1 MTRSRATTPR
11 RGLRLF
17 VLTAVVLIG
26 LAGAGWL
33 AVRQSVPRLDGQLR
47 LAGLTA
53 PVEILFD
60 RYGMPHIYARDI
72 DDAWFAVGFL
82 HARERLWQMELYR
95 RASSGRLSEV
105 LGPTTLRVDKRFI
118 GLGLR
123 RAANDEWQTATPLVR
138 AALEKYCRGVN
149 TAVAQMGRWRRPPE
163 FLALGIEPEPW
174 TPVDSL
180 SVARLLSWRLAENR
194 WGELVRGRLT
204 GAIGAAEASR
214 LMGVWPTGAPTIVEA
229 AGPVAPTSASDDG
242 RTREIAY
249 PGTSRPFASRA
260 LDQPPLPPGLGWLD
274 VGARAGGSNSW
285 VIAPTR
291 SATGRPLLAN
301 DPHLAVEMPSIWY
314 EAHVVAAGLDVTGVT
329 LPSTPFVIIGHNA
342 RLAWGLTNTGIDV
355 QDFYVEDVDMT
366 RRQYQFRGQW
376 LPLRSTTVDIGVR
389 GQAKPT
395 PYEYFS
401 TRHGPLLYTEA
412 EWETPPDLAALKG
425 RVSPRPLALR
435 WETRGETAG
444 GFDAI
449 NRAANWTEFLA
460 GVRRFSAPSQN
471 FVYADVAGH
480 IGYAMS
486 GRVPLRSGGDGG
498 TPSRGWTGEQDW
510 IGTVPVER
518 LPAVLDPPS
527 GQVVTANAE
536 IDPRWPGV
544 LTRDWTA
551 PFRTTRIA
559 ARLAGQT
566 TLDQAALSA
575 IQMDVRSAAADPI
588 LAAVEAAA
596 ASPQF
601 AKADSDARVGID
613 RLRLW
618 DRQVDG
624 RPVVTL
630 YEEFVRAL
638 WRRTFADELNA
649 SVFKELFEYGAS
661 ERYVG
666 LYAVIDDPDAR
677 WWNDIATLDRRES
690 RDDIVLLAASDAV
703 IQLRT
708 TFGPEANW
716 AWDRVHT
723 VTFRHALGAGGFV
736 LDWIFSRGPVPQPGD
751 SWTVRKSSVNDRIP
765 YGVVDLASYRQVLDV
780 GNWDQALAV
789 NTTGQSGHP
798 LSPHY
803 FDQNVLWRAGAYRTV
818 PFSRA
823 AVEKV
828 RVSRLLLTP

>member
-1 MTRSRATTPR
+1 VTPTRTAR
-11 RGLRLF
+11 RWGFRLL
-17 VLTAVVLIG
+17 VLTAIVLIG
-26 LAGAGWL
+26 LAGSLWFGL
-33 AVRQSVPRLDGQLR
+33 RRSVPRLDGQMR
-47 LAGLTA
+47 LPGLTA
-53 PVEILFD
+53 PVEVLFD
-60 RYGMPHIYARDI
+60 GYGVPHVYARDVE
-72 DDAWFAVGFL
+72 DAWFAVGFL
-82 HARERLWQMELYR
+82 HGRERLWQMELYR
-95 RASSGRLSEV
+95 RASGGRLSEV
-105 LGPTTLRVDKRFI
+105 LGPATLRVDKRFI

-123 RAANDEWQTATPLVR
+123 RAAAEEWQTATPLVR
-138 AALEKYCRGVN
+138 TALERYCRGVN
-149 TAVAQMGRWRRPPE
+149 AAVAEMGRWRRPPE

-174 TPVDSL
+174 TPVDSM

-204 GAIGAAEASR
+204 GAIGAVEASR
-214 LMGVWPTGAPTIVEA
+214 LMGVWPAGAPTIVA
-229 AGPVAPTSASDDG
+229 TTPPIASSRFEGG
-242 RTREIAY
+242 RTPAADASESAR
-249 PGTSRPFASRA
+249 SMASRA
-260 LDQPPLPPGLGWLD
+260 LDASPLPPGLAWLD
-274 VGARAGGSNSW
+274 VGTRAGGSNSW
-285 VIAPTR
+285 VVAPAR

-314 EAHVVAAGLDVTGVT
+314 EVHVVAAGLDVSGVT

-366 RRQYQFRGQW
+366 RRQYLYRGQW
-376 LPLRSTTVDIGVR
+376 LPLRSTTIEIDVR
-389 GQAKPT
+389 GQARPT
-395 PYEYFS
+395 SYEIFS

-412 EWETPPDLAALKG
+412 EWETPPDLAAFKG
-425 RVSPRPLALR
+425 RVTPRPLALR

-444 GFDAI
+444 GFEAI

-460 GVRRFSAPSQN
+460 GVRRFAAPSQN
-471 FVYADVAGH
+471 FVYADVDGH

-510 IGTVPVER
+510 IGTAPAER
-518 LPAVLDPPS
+518 LPAVLDPPG

-536 IDPRWPGV
+536 IDPGWPGV
-544 LTRDWTA
+544 MTRDWTA
-551 PFRTTRIA
+551 PFRTVRIVE
-559 ARLAGQT
+559 RLRGRNA
-566 TLDQAALSA
+566 LDQAAMSA

-596 ASPQF
+596 TSPRY

-630 YEEFVRAL
+630 YEAFVRAL

-649 SVFKELFEYGAS
+649 AVFKELFEYGAS

-666 LYAVIDDPDAR
+666 LYAVIDDPASR
-677 WWNDIATLDRRES
+677 WWNDIATLDRREN
-690 RDDIVLLAASDAV
+690 RDDIVLLAAADAV

-708 TFGPEANW
+708 SFGQEANW
-716 AWDRVHT
+716 AWDRVHS
-723 VTFRHALGAGGFV
+723 VTFPHALGRGGFA
-736 LDWIFSRGPVPQPGD
+736 LEWFFSRGPVPQPGD
-751 SWTVRKSSVNDRIP
+751 SWTVRKTSVNDREP
-765 YGVVDLASYRQVLDV
+765 YGVIDVPSYRQVLDV
-780 GNWDQALAV
+780 GNWDQSLVV

-803 FDQNVLWRAGAYRTV
+803 FDQNALWSSGRYRTM
-818 PFSRA
+818 PFSRS
-823 AVEKV
+823 AVEKA
-828 RVSRLLLTP
+828 RASRLLLTP

>member
-1 MTRSRATTPR
+1 MTPVRAARRWGPR
-11 RGLRLF
+11 LL
-17 VLTAVVLIG
+17 VLTAIVLIG
-26 LAGAGWL
+26 LVLSIWFGL
-33 AVRQSVPRLDGQLR
+33 RRSVPRLDGQLR
-47 LAGLTA
+47 LAGLTS
-53 PVEILFD
+53 PIEILFD
-60 RYGMPHIYARDI
+60 AYGVPHVYTRDV

-95 RASSGRLSEV
+95 RASGGRLSEV

-123 RAANDEWQTATPLVR
+123 RAAIEEWQTATPLVR
-138 AALEKYCRGVN
+138 TALERYCRGVN
-149 TAVAQMGRWRRPPE
+149 AAVAEMGRWRRPPE

-204 GAIGAAEASR
+204 GAVGAAEADR
-214 LMGVWPTGAPTIVEA
+214 LMGVWPAGAPTI
-229 AGPVAPTSASDDG
+229 AGTEPPVASSARLDG
-242 RTREIAY
+242 RV
-249 PGTSRPFASRA
+249 
-260 LDQPPLPPGLGWLD
+260 PPAGEESQLPPGLAWLD

-285 VIAPTR
+285 VVAPTR

-314 EAHVVAAGLDVTGVT
+314 EVHVVAAGLDVAGVT
-329 LPSTPFVIIGHNA
+329 LPSAPFVIIGHNA
-342 RLAWGLTNTGIDV
+342 RLAWGLTNAGIDV

-366 RRQYQFRGQW
+366 RRQYLYRGQW
-376 LPLRSTTVDIGVR
+376 LPLRSTTVEIGVR
-389 GQAKPT
+389 GQSRPT
-395 PYEYFS
+395 SYEYFS

-412 EWETPPDLAALKG
+412 EWETPPDLAALEG
-425 RVSPRPLALR
+425 RVTPRPLALR

-444 GFDAI
+444 GFEAI
-449 NRAANWTEFLA
+449 NRASNWTEFLA
-460 GVRRFSAPSQN
+460 GVRRFAAPSQN
-471 FVYADVAGH
+471 FVYADVDGH

-510 IGTVPVER
+510 VGTAPVER

-551 PFRTTRIA
+551 PFRTMRIVD
-559 ARLAGQT
+559 RLRGQNA
-566 TLDQAALSA
+566 LDQAALSA
-575 IQMDVRSAAADPI
+575 IQMDVRSAAADPF

-596 ASPQF
+596 ASPRY
-601 AKADSDARVGID
+601 AKADADARVGLD

-630 YEEFVRAL
+630 YEAFVRAL
-638 WRRTFADELNA
+638 WRRTFADELSA
-649 SVFKELFEYGAS
+649 AVFKELFEYGAS

-666 LYAVIDDPDAR
+666 LYAVIDDPTSR

-690 RDDIVLLAASDAV
+690 RDDIVLLAAADAV
-703 IQLRT
+703 IHLRAA
-708 TFGPEANW
+708 FGEEANW

-736 LDWIFSRGPVPQPGD
+736 LDWFFSRGPVPQPGD
-751 SWTVRKSSVNDRIP
+751 SWTVRKASVNDREP
-765 YGVVDLASYRQVLDV
+765 YAVVDLASYRQVLDV
-780 GNWDQALAV
+780 GNWDQSLAV
-789 NTTGQSGHP
+789 ITTGQSGHP

-803 FDQNVLWRAGAYRTV
+803 FDQNGLWSTGRYRTV

-823 AVEKV
+823 AVEKAK
-828 RVSRLLLTP
+828 VSRMLLTP

>member
-1 MTRSRATTPR
+1 M
-11 RGLRLF
+11 
-17 VLTAVVLIG
+17 
-26 LAGAGWL
+26 
-33 AVRQSVPRLDGQLR
+33 PRLDGQLR
-47 LAGLTA
+47 LAGLVA

-60 RYGMPHIYARDI
+60 AYGVPHVYARDVE
-72 DDAWFAVGFL
+72 DAWLAVGFL
-82 HARERLWQMELYR
+82 HGRERLWQMELYR
-95 RASSGRLSEV
+95 RASGGRLSEI
-105 LGPTTLRVDKRFI
+105 LGPTTLRVDKRFV

-123 RAANDEWQTATPLVR
+123 RAANEEWQTATPLVR
-138 AALEKYCRGVN
+138 TALEKYCRGVN
-149 TAVAQMGRWRRPPE
+149 AAVAAMGRWGRPPE

-214 LMGVWPTGAPTIVEA
+214 LMGVWPAGAPTILEA
-229 AGPVAPTSASDDG
+229 TTPVMPASASAER
-242 RTREIAY
+242 RTPAVTY
-249 PGTSRPFASRA
+249 PGANRSFASGG
-260 LDQPPLPPGLGWLD
+260 LDEPPLPPGLGWLD

-285 VIAPTR
+285 VVAATR

-314 EAHVVAAGLDVTGVT
+314 EVHVVAAGLDVTGVT
-329 LPSTPFVIIGHNA
+329 LPSAPFVIIGHNA

-366 RRQYQFRGQW
+366 RRRYLYRGQW
-376 LPLRSTTVDIGVR
+376 LPLVSTKVEIGVR
-389 GQAKPT
+389 GQQRPT
-395 PYEYFS
+395 AYEFFS

-412 EWETPPDLAALKG
+412 EWETPPDLAALTG
-425 RVSPRPLALR
+425 QVTPRPLALR

-444 GFDAI
+444 GFAAI
-449 NRAANWTEFLA
+449 NRATNWTEFLA
-460 GVRRFSAPSQN
+460 GVRRLAAPSQN
-471 FVYADVAGH
+471 FVYADVDGH

-498 TPSRGWTGEQDW
+498 TPARGWTGEQDW
-510 IGTVPVER
+510 VGTAPVER

-527 GQVVTANAE
+527 GQIVTANAE

-544 LTRDWTA
+544 MTRDWTA
-551 PFRTTRIA
+551 PFRTMRIA
-559 ARLAGQT
+559 QRLQGQT
-566 TLDQAALSA
+566 RLDRTAMSA

-596 ASPQF
+596 SSPRY
-601 AKADSDARVGID
+601 AKADDDARVGID

-630 YEEFVRAL
+630 YEAFVRAL
-638 WRRTFADELNA
+638 WRRTFADELDA
-649 SVFKELFEYGAS
+649 SVFKALFEYGAS

-666 LYAVIDDPDAR
+666 LYSVIDDPASR
-677 WWNDIATLDRRES
+677 WWNDIATVDRRES

-703 IQLRT
+703 IHLRT
-708 TFGPEANW
+708 KFGQESNW
-716 AWDRVHT
+716 AWDRVHS

-736 LDWIFSRGPVPQPGD
+736 LDWFFSRGPVPQHGD
-751 SWTVRKSSVNDRIP
+751 SWTVRKSSVNDREP
-765 YGVVDLASYRQVLDV
+765 YSVIEVASYRQVLDV
-780 GNWDQALAV
+780 GNWDQSLAV

-803 FDQNVLWRAGAYRTV
+803 FDQNALWRTGRYRTV

-823 AVEKV
+823 AVEKA
-828 RVSRLLLTP
+828 RVNRMLLTP

>member
-1 MTRSRATTPR
+1 MPA
-11 RGLRLF
+11 
-17 VLTAVVLIG
+17 
-26 LAGAGWL
+26 
-33 AVRQSVPRLDGQLR
+33 LDGQLR

-60 RYGMPHIYARDI
+60 AYGVPHVYARDVE
-72 DDAWFAVGFL
+72 DAWFTVGFL
-82 HARERLWQMELYR
+82 HGRERLWQMELYR
-95 RASSGRLSEV
+95 RASSGRLSEI

-123 RAANDEWQTATPLVR
+123 RTANDEWQTATPLAR
-138 AALEKYCRGVN
+138 TALERYCRGVN
-149 TAVAQMGRWRRPPE
+149 AAVAAMGRWRRPPE

-204 GAIGAAEASR
+204 GAIGAAEANR
-214 LMGVWPTGAPTIVEA
+214 LMGVWPANAPAIVESGA
-229 AGPVAPTSASDDG
+229 SPTPASASGDRPVPG
-242 RTREIAY
+242 ATY
-249 PGTSRPFASRA
+249 PGAGRPFASRA
-260 LDQPPLPPGLGWLD
+260 TDEPPLPAGLGWLG
-274 VGARAGGSNSW
+274 VAARAGGSNSW
-285 VIAPTR
+285 AIAPSR
-291 SATGRPLLAN
+291 SVTGRPLLAN

-314 EAHVVAAGLDVTGVT
+314 EVHVVAGGLDVTGVT
-329 LPSTPFVIIGHNA
+329 LPSAPFVIIGHNA
-342 RLAWGLTNTGIDV
+342 RLAWGLTNTGLDV

-366 RRQYQFRGQW
+366 SRRYLYRGQW
-376 LPLRSTTVDIGVR
+376 LPLLSTSIDIGVR
-389 GQAKPT
+389 GQQRPT
-395 PYEYFS
+395 TYEYFS

-425 RVSPRPLALR
+425 RVTPRPLALR

-444 GFDAI
+444 AFEAI

-486 GRVPLRSGGDGG
+486 GRVPLRTGGDGG

-510 IGTVPVER
+510 VGTAPVER

-536 IDPRWPGV
+536 IDPRWSGV
-544 LTRDWTA
+544 MTRDWTA
-551 PFRTTRIA
+551 PFRTMRIA

-575 IQMDVRSAAADPI
+575 IQMDVRSAAAEPI

-596 ASPQF
+596 KSASF
-601 AKADSDARVGID
+601 AKADADARMGIG

-630 YEEFVRAL
+630 YQAFVRAL

-649 SVFKELFEYGAS
+649 TVFKELFEYGAS

-666 LYAVIDDPDAR
+666 LDAIIDDATSR

-708 TFGPEANW
+708 TFGQEANW

-723 VTFRHALGAGGFV
+723 VTFRHALGAGGFA
-736 LDWIFSRGPVPQPGD
+736 LNWFFSRGPVPQPGD
-751 SWTVRKSSVNDRIP
+751 SWTVRKSSVNDREP
-765 YGVVDLASYRQVLDV
+765 YRVVDLASYRQVLDV
-780 GNWDQALAV
+780 GNWDQSLAV
-789 NTTGQSGHP
+789 NTAGQSGHP

-803 FDQNVLWRAGAYRTV
+803 FDQNALWSTGRYRTV
-818 PFSRA
+818 PFTRA
-823 AVEKV
+823 AVEKA
-828 RVSRLLLTP
+828 RASQMLLTP

>member
-1 MTRSRATTPR
+1 MTPARSGR
-11 RGLRLF
+11 RRWAPRLF
-17 VLTAVVLIG
+17 VLTAIVLIG
-26 LAGAGWL
+26 LAAGAWFGL
-33 AVRQSVPRLDGQLR
+33 RRSIPRLDGQVR

-60 RYGMPHIYARDI
+60 GYGVPHVYARDA

-82 HARERLWQMELYR
+82 HGRERLWQMELYR
-95 RASSGRLSEV
+95 RAASGRLSEV
-105 LGPTTLRVDKRFI
+105 LGPTTIRVDKRFI

-123 RAANDEWQTATPLVR
+123 RAAGEEWQTATPLVR
-138 AALEKYCRGVN
+138 NALEKYCRGVN
-149 TAVAQMGRWRRPPE
+149 AAVAEMGRWRRPPE
-163 FLALGIEPEPW
+163 FLALGIAPEPW

-180 SVARLLSWRLAENR
+180 SVARLMSWRLAENR

-204 GAIGAAEASR
+204 AAIGAAEASR
-214 LMGVWPTGAPTIVEA
+214 LMGEWPDGAPTIIA
-229 AGPVAPTSASDDG
+229 RGTAGAPARADAG
-242 RTREIAY
+242 RTRGHDHAGAQVVAARVE
-249 PGTSRPFASRA
+249 
-260 LDQPPLPPGLGWLD
+260 QPPLPAGLAWLD
-274 VGARAGGSNSW
+274 VGARAGGSNGW
-285 VIAPTR
+285 VVAPAR

-314 EAHVVAAGLDVTGVT
+314 EVHVVAGGLDVSGVT
-329 LPSTPFVIIGHNA
+329 LPSAPFVIIGHNA
-342 RLAWGLTNTGIDV
+342 RVAWGLTNTGIDV

-366 RRQYQFRGQW
+366 RRQYLFRGQW
-376 LPLRSTTVDIGVR
+376 LPLRSTTVEIGVR
-389 GQAKPT
+389 GQSRPT
-395 PYEYFS
+395 TYEYFS

-412 EWETPPDLAALKG
+412 EWETPPDLASLQG
-425 RVSPRPLALR
+425 RVTPRPMALR

-444 GFDAI
+444 GFEAL

-460 GVRRFSAPSQN
+460 GVRRFAAPSQN
-471 FVYADVAGH
+471 FVYADVDGH

-510 IGTVPVER
+510 IGTAPVER
-518 LPAVLDPPS
+518 LPAILDPPG

-536 IDPRWPGV
+536 IDPRWSGV
-544 LTRDWTA
+544 MTRDWTA
-551 PFRTTRIA
+551 PFRTMRIA
-559 ARLAGQT
+559 ERLRGPAV
-566 TLDQAALSA
+566 LDQAALAA
-575 IQMDVRSAAADPI
+575 IQMDVRSAAADQI

-596 ASPQF
+596 SSPAY
-601 AKADSDARVGID
+601 AKADADARVGID

-630 YEEFVRAL
+630 YQAFVRAL

-666 LYAVIDDPDAR
+666 LYAVIGDPASR
-677 WWNDIATLDRRES
+677 WWNDIATVDRVEG
-690 RDDIVLLAASDAV
+690 RDAIVLLAAADAV

-708 TFGPEANW
+708 KFGQESNW
-716 AWDRVHT
+716 AWDRVHS
-723 VTFRHALGAGGFV
+723 VTFRHALGAGGFA
-736 LDWIFSRGPVPQPGD
+736 LNWFFSRGPVPQPGD
-751 SWTVRKSSVNDRIP
+751 SWTVRKASVNDREP
-765 YGVVDLASYRQVLDV
+765 FGVIDLASYRQVLDV
-780 GNWDQALAV
+780 GNWDQTLAV

-798 LSPHY
+798 MSPHY
-803 FDQNVLWRAGAYRTV
+803 FDQNALWSTGRYRTV

-823 AVEKV
+823 AVE
-828 RVSRLLLTP
+828 RAHASRMLLTP